1 MTISMIETVEDD
13 IKTALNAETSFLQA
27 NFTFFSSENDD
38 GEDVDFEYNVPN
50 IIYGNESTPV
60 DYFMDGTRMMMSDI
74 VFQINIGEFTTITVG
89 GTALSRKRLVNYAL
103 DKLQKTLNDMT
114 FSNVDVIEFNTT
126 AGETSAKVPI
136 GEDEFLYRGMLG
148 MNVTYLDATG

>member
-38 GEDVDFEYNVPN
+38 GEDVDFEYDVPN

-60 DYFMDGTRMMMSDI
+60 DYFMDSTRMMMSDF

-126 AGETSAKVPI
+126 TGETSAKVPI

>member
-27 NFTFFSSENDD
+27 NFTFFSSENDE
-38 GEDVDFEYNVPN
+38 GEDVDFEYDVPN

-60 DYFMDGTRMMMSDI
+60 DYFMDGTRMMTSDI
-74 VFQINIGEFTTITVG
+74 VFQVNIGEFTTITVG
-89 GTALSRKRLVNYAL
+89 GTALSRKRLVNYTL

-114 FSNVDVIEFNTT
+114 FSNVDVIEFSTT

-148 MNVTYLDATG
+148 MTLTYLDATG

>member
-13 IKTALNAETSFLQA
+13 IKTALNAESSFIQP
-27 NFTFFSSENDD
+27 NFTIFSAENDED
-38 GEDVDFEYNVPN
+38 EDVDFEYDVPN

-60 DYFMDGTRMMMSDI
+60 DYFMDGTRMFSSEF
-74 VFQINIGEFTTITVG
+74 VFQVNVNEFNSITVG
-89 GTALSRKRLVNYAL
+89 GTPLTRKRLVNYAL

-126 AGETSAKVPI
+126 VGETSAKVPI
-136 GEDEFLYRGMLG
+136 NEDEFLYRGALG
-148 MNVTYLDATG
+148 MSITYVDETG

>member
-27 NFTFFSSENDD
+27 NFSFFSSENDD

-60 DYFMDGTRMMMSDI
+60 DYFMDGTRMMTSDI
-74 VFQINIGEFTTITVG
+74 IFQVNIGEFTTITVG
-89 GTALSRKRLVNYAL
+89 GTALSRKRLVNYTL

-136 GEDEFLYRGMLG
+136 GEDEFLYRGAVA

>member
-13 IKTALNAETSFLQA
+13 IKTALNAESSFIQP
-27 NFTFFSSENDD
+27 NFTIFSAENDED
-38 GEDVDFEYNVPN
+38 EDVDFEYDVPN

-60 DYFMDGTRMMMSDI
+60 DYFMDGTRMFSSEF
-74 VFQINIGEFTTITVG
+74 VFQVNVNEFNSITVG
-89 GTALSRKRLVNYAL
+89 GTPLTRKRLVNYAL

-126 AGETSAKVPI
+126 MGETAAQVPI
-136 GEDEFLYRGMLG
+136 GEDEFLYRGALG
-148 MNVTYLDATG
+148 MSVTYIDATG

>member
-13 IKTALNAETSFLQA
+13 IKTALNAETSFLQP

>member
-13 IKTALNAETSFLQA
+13 IKTALNAESSFIQP
-27 NFTFFSSENDD
+27 NFTIFSAENDED
-38 GEDVDFEYNVPN
+38 EDVDFEYDVPN

-60 DYFMDGTRMMMSDI
+60 DYFMDGTRMFSSDF
-74 VFQINIGEFTTITVG
+74 VFQVHVNEFNSISVG
-89 GTALSRKRLVNYAL
+89 GTALTRKRLVNYAL

-126 AGETSAKVPI
+126 MGETAAQVPI
-136 GEDEFLYRGMLG
+136 GEDEFLYRGALG
-148 MNVTYLDATG
+148 MTITYIDATG

>member
-13 IKTALNAETSFLQA
+13 IKTALNAETSFLQP

-60 DYFMDGTRMMMSDI
+60 DYFMDGSRMMMSDI

>member
-13 IKTALNAETSFLQA
+13 IKTALNAESSFIQP
-27 NFTFFSSENDD
+27 NFTIFSAENDED
-38 GEDVDFEYNVPN
+38 EDVDFEYDVPN

-60 DYFMDGTRMMMSDI
+60 DYFMDGTRMFSSEF
-74 VFQINIGEFTTITVG
+74 VFQVNVNEFNSITVG
-89 GTALSRKRLVNYAL
+89 GTALTRKRLVNYAL

-126 AGETSAKVPI
+126 MGETAAQVPI
-136 GEDEFLYRGMLG
+136 GEDEFLYRGALG
-148 MNVTYLDATG
+148 MTITYIDATG

>member
-1 MTISMIETVEDD
+1 MIETVEDD
-13 IKTALNAETSFLQA
+13 IKTALNAESSFLQP
-27 NFTFFSSENDD
+27 NFTFFSAENDE

-60 DYFMDGTRMMMSDI
+60 DYFMDGTRMMMSDFI
-74 VFQINIGEFTTITVG
+74 FQINIGQFNTITVG
-89 GTALSRKRLVNYAL
+89 GTALTRKRLVNYAL

-114 FSNVDVIEFNTT
+114 FSSVDVIEFNTT

-136 GEDEFLYRGMLG
+136 GEDEFLYRGALG
-148 MNVTYLDATG
+148 MNITYIDATG

>member
-13 IKTALNAETSFLQA
+13 IKTALNAESSFIQP
-27 NFTFFSSENDD
+27 NFTIFSAENDED
-38 GEDVDFEYNVPN
+38 EDVDFEYDVPN

-60 DYFMDGTRMMMSDI
+60 DYFMDGTRMFSSDF
-74 VFQINIGEFTTITVG
+74 VFQVNVNEFNSITVG
-89 GTALSRKRLVNYAL
+89 GTALTRKRLVNYAL

-126 AGETSAKVPI
+126 MGETAAQVPI
-136 GEDEFLYRGMLG
+136 GEDEFLYRGALG
-148 MNVTYLDATG
+148 MTITYIDATG

>member
-13 IKTALNAETSFLQA
+13 IKTALNAESSFIQP
-27 NFTFFSSENDD
+27 NFTIFSAENDED
-38 GEDVDFEYNVPN
+38 EDVDFEYDVPN

-60 DYFMDGTRMMMSDI
+60 DYFMDGTRMFISEF
-74 VFQINIGEFTTITVG
+74 VFQVNVNVFNSITVG
-89 GTALSRKRLVNYAL
+89 GTALTRKRLVNYAL

-126 AGETSAKVPI
+126 MGETAAQVPI
-136 GEDEFLYRGMLG
+136 GEDEFLYRGALG
-148 MNVTYLDATG
+148 MSVTYVDATG